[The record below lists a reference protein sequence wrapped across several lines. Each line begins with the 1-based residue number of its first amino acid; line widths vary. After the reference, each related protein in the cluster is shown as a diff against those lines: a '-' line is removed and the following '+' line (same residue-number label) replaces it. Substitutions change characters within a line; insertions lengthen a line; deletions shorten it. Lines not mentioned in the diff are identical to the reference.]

1 MNVFFGDD
9 LHFGLHNRKQ
19 MASENSS
26 KDDDSKANTVTL
38 GRDDEGS
45 LSILSHCISSSV
57 DYFTEKFPKGTLNLN
72 NSEKVKQTTE
82 SPASEGLMTS
92 DPSIREISANFS
104 AQLKERHR
112 KLKSDQKEMLSNQD
126 NMAVMKIDEV
136 KEMLL
141 KIMLSPN
148 PKKTAAAELM
158 AIDRRPRRVELLYQ
172 KFGPALQLRY
182 R

>member
-1 MNVFFGDD
+1 MKSS
-9 LHFGLHNRKQ
+9 LCLHNRKQ
-19 MASENSS
+19 IMASENSS
-26 KDDDSKANTVTL
+26 KDDDAKANTVTL

-82 SPASEGLMTS
+82 SPVASKGLMTS
-92 DPSIREISANFS
+92 DPSIREISSNFS
-104 AQLKERHR
+104 AQLKERR
-112 KLKSDQKEMLSNQD
+112 RELKSNQKEMLSNQD

>member
-1 MNVFFGDD
+1 MYFFGDD

-19 MASENSS
+19 KMASENSS

-82 SPASEGLMTS
+82 SPVASDGLMTS

-112 KLKSDQKEMLSNQD
+112 KLKSNQKED